1 MEVAPAA
8 QVVDAHVGP
17 ILSSAGFSGA
27 VIGAD
32 QDTMQILYCAD
43 TQTVVRQVPGL
54 PDGYEG
60 QAPPGACLD
69 VMVELR
75 ADRVTDVTMDGG
87 TLDAALDLF
96 HMAELADRLRAVLG
110 SPVELAAPVVAEGLQ
125 ALFVDYPKRISSTA
139 REGNAQLD
147 DK

>member
-17 ILSSAGFSGA
+17 ILSSAGFAGA

-54 PDGYEG
+54 PDGYGG
-60 QAPPGACLD
+60 QAPPGACFD

-75 ADRVTDVTMDGG
+75 ADRVTDVNMDGG

-96 HMAELADRLRAVLG
+96 YMTELTLRAVLG
-110 SPVELAAPVVAEGLQ
+110 SPAVLAAPVVAEGLQ
-125 ALFVDYPKRISSTA
+125 ALFVDYPKRLRCTA
-139 REGNAQLD
+139 GEGNVQLD